1 MYRPFAALCAALIAM
16 LTLAGMAGPPSS
28 GTQPNAAASSY
39 TAHLNRQAE
48 PIPSQ
53 DLAPQ
58 PPPVPVV
65 AGTASNYAGT
75 VGFGDAAMV
84 ALPGALGGRHT
95 GAVVGH
101 VTVCADRCVQLPVVD
116 WCDCYWG
123 TSDQRVVRS
132 AACPCLP
139 GRGRRLGA
147 ADRDGC
153 RRVRQARNP
162 FGERLS
168 GAAVQRA
175 GHHGA

>member
-1 MYRPFAALCAALIAM
+1 MYRPFVALCAALIAM
-16 LTLAGMAGPPSS
+16 LTLAGMAAPPSS
-28 GTQPNAAASSY
+28 GRQPNAAGSSY

-123 TSDQRVVRS
+123 TSDQRVVDLSPAAWAAVSDTPTS
-132 AACPCLP
+132 AGLIPVRILLDDPQLA
-139 GRGRRLGA
+139 RVYRA
-147 ADRDGC
+147 AD
-153 RRVRQARNP
+153 
-162 FGERLS
+162 
-168 GAAVQRA
+168 A
-175 GHHGA
+175 G

>member
-1 MYRPFAALCAALIAM
+1 VYRPFAALCAALIAM

-123 TSDQRVVRS
+123 TSDQRVVDLSPAAWAAVSDTPTS
-132 AACPCLP
+132 AGLIPVRILLDDPQLA
-139 GRGRRLGA
+139 RVYRA
-147 ADRDGC
+147 AD
-153 RRVRQARNP
+153 
-162 FGERLS
+162 
-168 GAAVQRA
+168 A
-175 GHHGA
+175 G